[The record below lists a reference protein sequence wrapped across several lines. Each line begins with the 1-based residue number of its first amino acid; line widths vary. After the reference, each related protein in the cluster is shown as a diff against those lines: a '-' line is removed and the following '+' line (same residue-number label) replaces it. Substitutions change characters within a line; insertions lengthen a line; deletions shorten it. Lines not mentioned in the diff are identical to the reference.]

1 MITTK
6 KDLKDYL
13 SCDSK
18 NYPKRVANF
27 LLRIKNNL
35 ATNPINDQQQIWEY
49 IKQLRKNEYHLN
61 NSYLARGVKMSLLG
75 GVFHTVLLII
85 SNYRLKKLSYKTG
98 FQIPPNTIGKGLT
111 IFHYGFIIIN
121 GKARIG
127 DNCIIYP
134 GVEIGHK
141 KRGEPAPIIGN
152 NCFIGAGVKI
162 FGPIKIGNNVT
173 IAANAV
179 VVKDVP
185 DNCIVGGV
193 PAVVI
198 KRKTSNL

>member
-6 KDLKDYL
+6 KELKEYI

-18 NYPKRVANF
+18 NYPKRVGNL
-27 LLRIKNNL
+27 LLRIKNDF
-35 ATNPINDQQQIWEY
+35 ATNPINDQQQIWKY
-49 IKQLRKNEYHLN
+49 IKELRRNEYHLN
-61 NSYLARGVKMSLLG
+61 NSYLARNVKYPYWG
-75 GVFHTVLLII
+75 GVIHTILLII
-85 SNYRLKKLSYKTG
+85 SNYRLKRLSYKTG

-111 IFHYGFIIIN
+111 IFHYGFIIVN
-121 GKARIG
+121 GKTKIG
-127 DNCIIYP
+127 NNCILYP

-141 KRGEPAPIIGN
+141 KRGERAPQIGN

-162 FGPIKIGNNVT
+162 FGAIRIGDNVT

-179 VVKDVP
+179 VVKDIP

-198 KRKTSNL
+198 KKKEQEF

>member
-1 MITTK
+1 MIKTK
-6 KDLKDYL
+6 KELEEYL

-18 NYPKRVANF
+18 NYSKRVSGF
-27 LLRIKNNL
+27 LLRFKNNL
-35 ATNPINDQQQIWEY
+35 ATNPINDQQQIWKY
-49 IKQLRKNEYHLN
+49 IKELRINEYHLN
-61 NSYLARGVKMSLLG
+61 NSFLVKNVKKSLLE
-75 GVFHTVLLII
+75 GVIHTILLII

-111 IFHYGFIIIN
+111 IFHYGFIIVN
-121 GKARIG
+121 GKTRIG

-141 KRGEPAPIIGN
+141 KREEPAPIIGD

-162 FGPIKIGNNVT
+162 FVAIRVGNNVT

-179 VVKDVP
+179 VVKDIP

-193 PAVVI
+193 PANII
-198 KRKTSNL
+198 KRKGE